1 MSYDKVKQAKVR
13 TVGTKQTKKA
23 IEQGKALEVFI
34 AVRCGPTR
42 DRCTDLDVS
51 GSECCCP
58 ICRFDERV
66 GQGLRNRSGRS
77 GGCDRKEVSARN
89 R

>member
-34 AVRCGPTR
+34 ACDADQHVTDALISMCQDRNVAVQYVDSMKELGKACGIEVGAAAVAIVR
-42 DRCTDLDVS
+42 
-51 GSECCCP
+51 
-58 ICRFDERV
+58 
-66 GQGLRNRSGRS
+66 
-77 GGCDRKEVSARN
+77 K
-89 R
+89 